1 MKKLI
6 LVVTIVFLSIVSS
19 SAANKHEA
27 NPINIAV
34 ILSEKN
40 DPATMASVCEFYGY
54 KVQTSQDGYIVY
66 YHPNGSII
74 RYSFSIADDGRQYAT
89 IEVKSNMSS
98 KEQDKILKDFRFQK
112 IGDTYERPSFA
123 HTTRCS
129 SLHGLL
135 RLSNLP
141 KIKK

>member
-6 LVVTIVFLSIVSS
+6 LVFTIVFLNILLA
-19 SAANKHEA
+19 SAANKLEA

-40 DPATMASVCEFYGY
+40 DSATMASVCEFYGY
-54 KVQTSQDGYIVY
+54 QAQPSQDGYID
-66 YHPNGSII
+66 YHHLNGSII
-74 RYSFSIADDGRQYAT
+74 RYSFSTADDGHKYAT
-89 IEVKSNMSS
+89 IEVISNISS
-98 KEQDKILKDFRFQK
+98 KEQDKILNDFRFRK
-112 IGDTYERPSFA
+112 TGDTYERPAFT

-129 SLHGLL
+129 TLHGLL
-135 RLSNLP
+135 RFSNHP